1 MICLGKDHT
10 VTSESIVG
18 KLVNAGSLAVGKI
31 VRAGLAALLIG
42 VAAIEVAALLW
53 NAPTG
58 APSGIELNTWPPAL
72 HPIYPTVFTH
82 VLAAA
87 FGLLLACLVAL
98 TVAVTQ
104 TLRGVVFAAE
114 HVDDVAGAIVEKGL
128 ETVDATVD
136 ALDGPNRH
144 GIRGK
149 HGQPMTG

>member
-31 VRAGLAALLIG
+31 VRAG
-42 VAAIEVAALLW
+42 
-53 NAPTG
+53 
-58 APSGIELNTWPPAL
+58 
-72 HPIYPTVFTH
+72 
-82 VLAAA
+82 LAAA

-114 HVDDVAGAIVEKGL
+114 HVDDVAGAILEKGL

-149 HGQPMTG
+149 HGQPITG